1 MGVKIKPKET
11 PKKGEA
17 ERTKHSVPMPSYGLQ
32 NPGKDSF
39 SPSTENK
46 TPTGT
51 RYDYQKDQSIA
62 PTQYDLGPS
71 AVYKKNKSLGPMA
84 KLHGGPDN
92 KATGNAKN
100 NTSTSNISKV
110 ASNMKMKDYLLT
122 GITVDAEVD
131 VQTRKKDK
139 FKPTTVKPDSENPGI
154 VREQS
159 PKNAVLNYTK
169 GGGLERDAK
178 LDDRK
183 RMSVFPNV
191 GSKAS
196 LDQRFRNELK
206 KRSANLGVP
215 DPVDDVLFN
224 DNPDV
229 KLYNSGPQA
238 MMDKKKADRKEKRE
252 INRNTRKTEGTR
264 LGQFI
269 RKKINK
275 IKN

>member
-84 KLHGGPDN
+84 KLHGGPGN
-92 KATGNAKN
+92 KATGNDKN
-100 NTSTSNISKV
+100 NTSDQDLSQVASAMPTIKANISRTKYI
-110 ASNMKMKDYLLT
+110 ARELGLNKLTHLKDSINSY
-122 GITVDAEVD
+122 DPA
-131 VQTRKKDK
+131 
-139 FKPTTVKPDSENPGI
+139 
-154 VREQS
+154 
-159 PKNAVLNYTK
+159 TK
-169 GGGLERDAK
+169 TKK
-178 LDDRK
+178 LDK
-183 RMSVFPNV
+183 R
-191 GSKAS
+191 
-196 LDQRFRNELK
+196 
-206 KRSANLGVP
+206 
-215 DPVDDVLFN
+215 
-224 DNPDV
+224 
-229 KLYNSGPQA
+229 
-238 MMDKKKADRKEKRE
+238 KADREEKKE

>member
-1 MGVKIKPKET
+1 ME
-11 PKKGEA
+11 KK
-17 ERTKHSVPMPSYGLQ
+17 
-32 NPGKDSF
+32 
-39 SPSTENK
+39 
-46 TPTGT
+46 
-51 RYDYQKDQSIA
+51 
-62 PTQYDLGPS
+62 
-71 AVYKKNKSLGPMA
+71 LGPMA
-84 KLHGGPDN
+84 KLHGGPGN
-92 KATGNAKN
+92 KSTGNNKN
-100 NTSTSNISKV
+100 NTSDSNISKI

-159 PKNAVLNYTK
+159 PKNAVLNYD
-169 GGGLERDAK
+169 EFRDAK

-238 MMDKKKADRKEKRE
+238 IMDKKKADRKEKRE

-269 RKKINK
+269 RKKTKKVRRGK
-275 IKN
+275 I